1 MGGNS
6 VDEDVKNFKNNGGN
20 IVICTP
26 GRLEDLL
33 TRRQDVNFANA
44 LKNLVNIEMTSRELC
59 LTKLTFRRF

>member
-6 VDEDVKNFKNNGGN
+6 VDEDVKKFKNNGGN

-44 LKNLVNIEMTSRELC
+44 VKNLVNIEI
-59 LTKLTFRRF
+59 RF